1 MSAPANELPQG
12 RPPRHAVF
20 VFEWPV
26 RVWHWLTAICIV
38 VLAVTGYYIGNPPL
52 PNTPGEAVDAFTMGY
67 MRFAHF
73 AAGYVL
79 AILFVGRFYW
89 ALVGNE
95 YAREL
100 FFPPIFR
107 VATWK
112 DVWFRMKYYLFIEKD
127 VPQSAG
133 PNGLEVLSAFAMF
146 VLPMIFVIL
155 TGFALYAEGTGQNSW
170 QAAAFGWVRDL
181 FGDSQALHTW
191 HHIAMWVLIIYV
203 MIHVYLVIRGDVMSR
218 QSEVS
223 TMISGMRMFKD

>member
-1 MSAPANELPQG
+1 MGASASEPQANPM
-12 RPPRHAVF
+12 HAVLI
-20 VFEWPV
+20 FEWPV
-26 RVWHWLTAICIV
+26 RVWHWLTAISIV
-38 VLAVTGYYIGNPPL
+38 VLTVTGFYIGQPFM
-52 PNTPGEAVDAFTMGY
+52 PNMPGEATDQFFMGY

-79 AILFVGRFYW
+79 AVLFLGRVYW
-89 ALVGNE
+89 AIVGNE

-100 FFPPIFR
+100 FFPPLFK

-112 DVWFRMKYYLFIEKD
+112 DVWFRVKYYLFIEKD
-127 VPQSAG
+127 APPSAG
-133 PNGLEVLSAFAMF
+133 PNGLEVVSAFFMF
-146 VLPMIFVIL
+146 TLPTIFVIL

-170 QAAAFGWVRDL
+170 QASAFGWVRYL

-203 MIHVYLVIRGDVMSR
+203 IIHVYLCIRQDIMSR
-218 QSEVS
+218 QSYLS